1 MELFHSCPFSHFAQ
15 HGLKL
20 RERQIFNLDAPD
32 IGELFHAALKYIA
45 ETVMVQKLSWSSLTR
60 EQSERLAKDA
70 VETLAPKLQNEILLS
85 SNRHTYIK
93 RKLEQIISRA
103 SIILS
108 EHAKASGFSPV
119 GLELGFG
126 PKSELPPLSFQ
137 LRNGTK
143 MELVGRIDRVDKAED
158 ESGVYLRIVDYKSS
172 EKELNLGEV
181 YYGMALQMLTYLDI
195 IISHSTSL
203 IGSEA
208 IPAGVL
214 YFHVHNPMINAKK
227 IMTLEEIEEEISKK
241 FKMNGLLLG
250 EENAIRLMDI
260 SLDIREINRHPSRNQ
275 KRRYFIQTFQSS
287 K

>member
-1 MELFHSCPFSHFAQ
+1 M
-15 HGLKL
+15 
-20 RERQIFNLDAPD
+20 
-32 IGELFHAALKYIA
+32 
-45 ETVMVQKLSWSSLTR
+45 
-60 EQSERLAKDA
+60 
-70 VETLAPKLQNEILLS
+70 LS

-108 EHAKASGFSPV
+108 EHAKVSGFSPV

-172 EKELNLGEV
+172 AKELNLGEV

-195 IISHSTSL
+195 IISS
-203 IGSEA
+203 
-208 IPAGVL
+208 
-214 YFHVHNPMINAKK
+214 FHFV
-227 IMTLEEIEEEISKK
+227 
-241 FKMNGLLLG
+241 
-250 EENAIRLMDI
+250 
-260 SLDIREINRHPSRNQ
+260 NR
-275 KRRYFIQTFQSS
+275 I
-287 K
+287 